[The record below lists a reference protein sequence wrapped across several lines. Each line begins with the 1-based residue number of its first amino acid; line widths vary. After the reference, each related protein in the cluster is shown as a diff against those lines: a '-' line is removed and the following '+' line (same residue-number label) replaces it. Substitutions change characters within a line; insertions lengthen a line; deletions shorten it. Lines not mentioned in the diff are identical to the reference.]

1 MLYKFVRTEGGI
13 FLEQHSVAILLAT
26 YNPPLDWLAELLDS
40 LDRQTY
46 PNLRLYVRDDASAAI
61 TLDELDKLLREHIT
75 AFPYVLNRNEVNRG
89 SNETFSALVSDC
101 SEHYIAF
108 CDQDDIW
115 LPEKIE
121 NTVRLLEKSPLSPTV
136 VCTNVSVIDGNGNPI
151 ADRIDQHR
159 RRHVFLRGEG
169 LAPTLIYR
177 NFALGCT
184 MVAARERIAS
194 YQPFPAEIVHD
205 HYLLFR
211 AALDGAI
218 DYLDEPQM
226 RYRVYGGNQTG
237 VMTGVRTKS
246 DYYTR
251 RIEVYLRRISRFSE
265 YADFP
270 ALDEAQAWGASRVAN
285 FKREKGGFRALWRMR
300 HVNRVTSLFELFAL
314 RMPRP
319 IFSLAIKL
327 IQKGYL

>member
-1 MLYKFVRTEGGI
+1 MEPR
-13 FLEQHSVAILLAT
+13 SVAILLAT
-26 YNPPLDWLAELLDS
+26 YNPPLHWLAELLDS
-40 LDRQTY
+40 LNRQTY
-46 PNLRLYVRDDASAAI
+46 PNLHLYVRDDASTSITQEELNAQIAA
-61 TLDELDKLLREHIT
+61 HIT
-75 AFPYVLNRNEVNRG
+75 AFPYSITRNEVNRG

-121 NTVRLLEKSPLSPTV
+121 HTVRLLQESPLSPTV
-136 VCTNVSVIDGNGNPI
+136 VCTNVSIIDGDGNPI
-151 ADRIDQHR
+151 AARIDEHR

-169 LAPTLIYR
+169 LAPTLVYR

-184 MVAARERIAS
+184 MVAARSRIAS

-211 AALDGAI
+211 AALDGSI

-237 VMTGVRTKS
+237 VMTGVRTKA

-251 RIEVYLRRISRFSE
+251 RIEVYLRRVSRFSE
-265 YADFP
+265 YASLP
-270 ALDEAQAWGASRVAN
+270 ALDEARAWGEARVAN
-285 FKREKGGFRALWRMR
+285 FRREKGGFAALWRMR

-319 IFSLAIKL
+319 LFAFAIKL

>member
-1 MLYKFVRTEGGI
+1 LNPRT
-13 FLEQHSVAILLAT
+13 VAILLAT
-26 YNPPLDWLAELLDS
+26 YNPPLGWLAELLDS
-40 LDRQTY
+40 LNQQSY
-46 PNLRLYVRDDASAAI
+46 PNLRLYVRDDASS
-61 TLDELDKLLREHIT
+61 TVTTDELDALLRAHIT

-89 SNETFSALVSDC
+89 SNETFSALVSDA

-121 NTVRLLEKSPLSPTV
+121 HTVRLLEESPLKPV
-136 VCTNVSVIDGNGNPI
+136 IVCANVSIIDGDGKSI

-169 LAPTLIYR
+169 LAPALIHR

-184 MVAARERIAS
+184 MVAERERIAS

-237 VMTGVRTKS
+237 VMTGVRTKA

-251 RIEVYLRRISRFSE
+251 RIAVYLRRVARFSE
-265 YADFP
+265 YADLP
-270 ALDEAQAWGASRVAN
+270 ALDEARAWGAARVAN
-285 FKREKGGFRALWRMR
+285 FKREKGGFAALWHMR